1 MLSPTVI
8 SNPGLYQAWQIT
20 GADRN
25 EKPRLM
31 AGAIGGLSIVSTF
44 IFEHAQYRTKYVNE
58 INAHNVT
65 VDRCSRFV
73 RHCGLRVFPRRTQ
86 TCPHRLKRPAE
97 SWREL
102 QRKFQNEE

>member
-73 RHCGLRVFPRRTQ
+73 RHCG
-86 TCPHRLKRPAE
+86 
-97 SWREL
+97 
-102 QRKFQNEE
+102 